1 MKSEELYIILKEVQ
15 VAKQQA
21 ILNQELID
29 AIRALTKVVEVQ
41 EEKIKE
47 LEMKNIALS
56 NHVYKHLQ
64 AIDKATDYSYLQNIG
79 E

>member
-1 MKSEELYIILKEVQ
+1 MKPEELYIILKEVR
-15 VAKQQA
+15 VAQQQA
-21 ILNQELID
+21 ILNQELVD
-29 AIRALTKVVEVQ
+29 AIKALTKVVEVQ

-47 LEMKNIALS
+47 LEIKNIALS

-79 E
+79 N